1 MPVTTEVRE
10 RLRIAL
16 HKQLRKKLRK
26 ETRKQ
31 RIARHQATYIV
42 VDGDVH
48 FIN

>member
-1 MPVTTEVRE
+1 MTISKETRE

-16 HKQLRKKLRK
+16 HEQLRKKPRK

-31 RIARHQATYIV
+31 FIARHQATYIV